1 MVLSIIASV
10 VSTVVSTVS
19 SIGSGVSSF
28 CASVLPKIVPAL
40 DQIGAVIKSIAN
52 IVFKVLDIF
61 QPDDDVEDM
70 GDRALQAAEQG
81 IKPDNFDTYDEYI
94 AEIKNFKPDPDKSAT
109 LSSAEKIGAGLA
121 VGTTGMEKKFDAPAG
136 SLAPIWVLAASNPT
150 YFNADRLVGIVQSGH
165 SVTDVMRY
173 FEGKLGPADA
183 VNTRD
188 ILMGM
193 ERQRTPEKT
202 DTAIYAEL
210 TTARDTV
217 ENFDRH
223 A

>member
-1 MVLSIIASV
+1 MVFGIIASV

-19 SIGSGVSSF
+19 SIGSAVSSF
-28 CASVLPKIVPAL
+28 CTNVLPRIVPVL
-40 DQIGAVIKSIAN
+40 DQVGAAIKAIAN
-52 IVFKVLDIF
+52 VVFKVLDIF
-61 QPDDDVEDM
+61 QPHDDVEDM

-81 IKPDNFDTYDEYI
+81 IKPGNFDTYDEYL
-94 AEIKNFKPDPDKSAT
+94 AEIRNFKLDPDKSAT

-136 SLAPIWVLAASNPT
+136 SLTPIWVLAASNPT

-217 ENFDRH
+217 KNFDRH